1 MAGFP
6 QVRESAWLYAP
17 DDPDVPLAHVRLE
30 ERMDGAG
37 WDLYLSDPASAPSQ
51 HVRYPDEAGARA
63 ELERVYAAGRA
74 AGQWRIHRHDGY

>member
-1 MAGFP
+1 MAGQP

-17 DDPDVPLAHVRLE
+17 DDPHVPLAHVRLE
-30 ERMDGAG
+30 ERMDGSG

-63 ELERVYAAGRA
+63 ELARVYAAGRA
-74 AGQWRIHRHDGY
+74 DGQWRIRQPDGY